1 MMKYQKILIRKW
13 IDADSCREIKKLEKL
28 CLEHEGIHLKLELDY
43 KLAASSTAEDH
54 LVDKANEFLY
64 YIDEMLVGYLGINDF
79 GGSALEVNGM
89 VHPEYRK
96 QGVFKALFSLAVDQ
110 WQKRKPGIMLL
121 LSDSRSNSGISF
133 IESTGAKYDHTEYDM
148 TLSDMLYNEA
158 SRAGK
163 GLVLRAAVNEDS
175 DEISRQNAIY
185 FNEGIDEQE
194 PLDIEEELR
203 RGFHIFIAQLDG
215 KPIGKT
221 HLHIAN
227 GEGGIYGLGVVPEER
242 GKGFGRELLIT
253 SVEKLKELGAD
264 KIFLQVDAENDNA
277 LSLYK
282 SAGFVETHS
291 MRYYKL
297 DKKGRD
303 V

>member
-1 MMKYQKILIRKW
+1 MKDQKIVLRKW
-13 IDADSCREIKKLEKL
+13 LDEDSCKEIKNLEKL
-28 CLEHEGIHLKLELDY
+28 CLDHEGIHLKLELDY
-43 KLAASSTAEDH
+43 KLAASATAED
-54 LVDKANEFLY
+54 LIVNKADEFFY

-79 GGSALEVNGM
+79 GGSSPEVNGM

-96 QGVFKALFSLAVDQ
+96 KGVFKALLSLAVDQ
-110 WQKRKPGIMLL
+110 LQGRKPGSMLL
-121 LSDSRSNSGISF
+121 LSDSKSQSGISF

-148 TLSDMLYNEA
+148 TLSDEIYNKT
-158 SRAGK
+158 AGVGK
-163 GLVLRAAVNEDS
+163 ILRLRAANSEDS
-175 DEISRQNAIY
+175 KEIARQNSIY
-185 FNEGIDEQE
+185 FNESMEEQE

-203 RGFHIFIAQLDG
+203 RGFYIFIAELDN
-215 KPIGKT
+215 KPIGKA

-227 GEGGIYGLGVVPEER
+227 GEGGIFGLGVVPEER
-242 GKGFGRELLIT
+242 GKGLGREILVS

-277 LSLYK
+277 LNLYK

-291 MRYYKL
+291 MKYYKL
-297 DKKGRD
+297 EKKGRD